1 MNHADYKIVS
11 KEGEEIR
18 IISTTYYPQV
28 GITSIKVNASIELSL
43 NEKNKGIERLR
54 GELKE
59 LTANIEQLN
68 ECRRVDFA
76 KMTEQ
81 DEKIKTLEKHIMHNG
96 SCLNC
101 SAVSESAELEAEND
115 RLKKELQEE
124 KNKCSLFSQSYS
136 RVQADAI
143 QTRDEKIGKLKTK
156 ICILN
161 NKVSTLKNQRNYFQ
175 HVTCTLNDKILE
187 LTEEVE
193 GFRIKMFYSKPLAT
207 PFNNSRIKGS
217 EQSDA

>member
-1 MNHADYKIVS
+1 MNHAGYKIVS

-28 GITSIKVNASIELSL
+28 GITSIKVDANIELSP
-43 NEKNKGIERLR
+43 NEKNKEIERLKK
-54 GELKE
+54 EIKE
-59 LTANIEQLN
+59 LTANTEHLN
-68 ECRRVDFA
+68 KCRRVDFA

-81 DEKIKTLEKHIMHNG
+81 NEKIKNLEKHIVYNG

-101 SAVSESAELEAEND
+101 SVISESVELEAEND

-136 RVQADAI
+136 SVQTDAI
-143 QTRDEKIGKLKTK
+143 QTRNEKIGKLKTK

-161 NKVSTLKNQRNYFQ
+161 NRVNTLKNQRNYFQ

-193 GFRIKMFYSKPLAT
+193 GFRTKMFYTNPLAT